1 MFAMSST
8 KQDRLIG
15 ETRPAERLTSP
26 RALFVE
32 GSVSC
37 FPATRGHMLES
48 ERGAE
53 TLRQLLVGVQ

>member
-37 FPATRGHMLES
+37 FPATRGHIRSTLTAQIPALEL
-48 ERGAE
+48 A
-53 TLRQLLVGVQ
+53 